1 MPMKFNH
8 KKNSIRFYKWSW
20 SHFRF
25 VAVLSFIVFLLLNS
39 CKKKDLEEDK
49 IDYNKQQVIRNL
61 DSIYLYAKQIY
72 LWNTQLPSIEQ
83 FNPQKIYQPGL
94 EGLALYKREVF
105 ELSRFA
111 LNPKTNIS
119 YEYNVLYPLLP
130 KFSAILED
138 ITSEYEKNKLQA
150 LYLTESNPFGLSF
163 YQDDVET
170 KILYTDLNS
179 PAGKS
184 GLKRGDRITAINDR
198 FVANPNEFLSEWKIA
213 IKNSFIKL
221 SILDNLGKVRQ
232 VRLTNSFYEINPL
245 LKHSV
250 IDLNTKKI
258 GYIAY
263 NSFTDEINSRKYL
276 EPVLQDFNY
285 QGISELII
293 DLRYNTGGFQNTVV
307 YLANQIC
314 AQSLN
319 GKVMFTEHYNQMMQD
334 GKADIL
340 SNQLLR
346 GNDNK
351 PIYING
357 KPATLNDIDYS
368 VKANTVLF
376 DKHDGLTNIKRIYFI
391 ISEQTASASEL
402 LISILKPYIDVKL
415 IGVSLEKQSSVRT
428 YGKPV
433 GFFDINIDKY
443 KMFMAMYQTKNA
455 MGDGDY
461 FEGFLADNCVSDDP
475 KYDFGSSEDPAMKL
489 VLNKNQSKVSL
500 MNGQKAQH
508 SMSKYIFNQ
517 DRITGSVKVNT
528 DLNFKKK

>member
-1 MPMKFNH
+1 MKFNH
-8 KKNSIRFYKWSW
+8 KKNRIRFCKWPW
-20 SHFRF
+20 SHFRI
-25 VAVLSFIVFLLLNS
+25 VATVSLIVFLLLNS
-39 CKKKDLEEDK
+39 CKKKDPEGDQ
-49 IDYNKQQVIRNL
+49 IDYNKKQVISNL

-83 FNPQKIYQPGL
+83 FNPQKIYQPGT
-94 EGLALYKREVF
+94 EGLALYKKEIF

-130 KFSAILED
+130 KFSTILED
-138 ITSEYEKNKLQA
+138 ITSEYEKNKRQA

-170 KILYTDLNS
+170 RILYTDLNS

-184 GLKRGDRITAINDR
+184 GLKRGDRITAINDKV
-198 FVANPNEFLSEWKIA
+198 VASPKAFLSEWKVA
-213 IKNSFIKL
+213 IKNSYIKL

-250 IDLNTKKI
+250 IDLNTRKI

-276 EPVLQDFNY
+276 EPILQDFNY

-293 DLRYNTGGFQNTVV
+293 DLRYNTGGFENTVV

-314 AQSLN
+314 EQRLN
-319 GKVMFTEHYNQMMQD
+319 GKVMFTEHYNQMMQE

-346 GNDNK
+346 GNDNE

-357 KPATLNDIDYS
+357 RPATLNDIDYS
-368 VKANTVLF
+368 TKANTVLF
-376 DKHDGLTNIKRIYFI
+376 EKHDGPTNIKRIYFI

-415 IGVSLEKQSSVRT
+415 IGVSLEGRGAVRT

-433 GFFDINIDKY
+433 GFFDITINKY

-455 MGDGDY
+455 IGDGDY
-461 FEGFLADNCVSDDP
+461 FEGFLADNAVIDDP
-475 KYDFGSSEDPAMKL
+475 KHDFGSSDDPAMKL
-489 VLNKNQSKVSL
+489 ILNKNQNKVSL
-500 MNGQKAQH
+500 LMNSNKGQQ
-508 SMSKYIFNQ
+508 SMLKYIFNQ
-517 DRITGSVKVNT
+517 DRLSGSVKVIT
-528 DLNFKKK
+528 DFSFKKK